1 MHWVL
6 TVTDSHM
13 WVQRRGVGVRLG
25 EKLGLGGQA
34 RWVREGML
42 SKVTWEGDQCREMP
56 EWNVGSLAR
65 MVRLEG
71 GRGGLCPELL
81 RSSVG

>member
-1 MHWVL
+1 M
-6 TVTDSHM
+6 
-13 WVQRRGVGVRLG
+13 RLG
-25 EKLGLGGQA
+25 ERQDLGGQA
-34 RWVREGML
+34 SWVRKGML
-42 SKVTWEGDQCREMP
+42 SKVTWEGGQCREMP

-65 MVRLEG
+65 MVCLEG